1 MHCLGRS
8 ENSAKWNKWG
18 KVSFLS
24 IFFNSNSVNEKQ
36 KPKKKKKNR
45 KSPVIG
51 HYIEANIGRI
61 NISKKHFFSL
71 QV

>member
-1 MHCLGRS
+1 M
-8 ENSAKWNKWG
+8 KNK
-18 KVSFLS
+18 
-24 IFFNSNSVNEKQ
+24 NQ
-36 KPKKKKKNR
+36 KKKKKNR

-51 HYIEANIGRI
+51 QYIEANIGRI